1 MAKLYVSSVIEAPV
15 ERVWEFIRD
24 FNGLPKWFPGV
35 TDSHIEEGKPG
46 DQVGCV
52 RDFGL
57 EGGGRMREQLLAL
70 SDHEHVCTYKML
82 ATPVPMSFYQ
92 ATVRLLRVT
101 DGDRTFAEL
110 ASEFVSPPEQESAL
124 AAFLSS
130 AYQGSFELLKKHC
143 GSGKSV

>member
-24 FNGLPKWFPGV
+24 FNGLPRWFPGV

-82 ATPVPMSFYQ
+82 STPVPMSFYQ

-110 ASEFVSPPEQESAL
+110 ASEFVSPREQESAL